1 MKLNKLHN
9 QIWYFENVF
18 DSSERF
24 IELIEKSN
32 ESLETSALGKW
43 NEWSISGSNGEKYV
57 FGLQKWIDWSKAYK
71 FNLETHT
78 FLIEIQNIFLQLG
91 EQYAQ
96 NFDLPEVKPSGMT
109 VSKYFTGKSMGSH
122 VDSYNDP
129 SVRPLMTAILYLNNI
144 VGGELY
150 FKEQN
155 IMLKPSPGSIV
166 IFPSIEPFF
175 HESLTVIEGEKYFV
189 PVFWVQHA

>member
-1 MKLNKLHN
+1 
-9 QIWYFENVF
+9 
-18 DSSERF
+18 
-24 IELIEKSN
+24 
-32 ESLETSALGKW
+32 
-43 NEWSISGSNGEKYV
+43 
-57 FGLQKWIDWSKAYK
+57 
-71 FNLETHT
+71 
-78 FLIEIQNIFLQLG
+78 
-91 EQYAQ
+91 
-96 NFDLPEVKPSGMT
+96 
-109 VSKYFTGKSMGSH
+109 MGSH